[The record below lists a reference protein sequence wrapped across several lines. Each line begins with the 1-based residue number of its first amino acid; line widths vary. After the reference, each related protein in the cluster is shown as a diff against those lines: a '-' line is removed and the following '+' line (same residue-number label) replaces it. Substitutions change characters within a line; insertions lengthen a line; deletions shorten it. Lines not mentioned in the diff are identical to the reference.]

1 MTIARKDTE
10 TVAALRKAPGSAG
23 HRPEGGALRK
33 SLDSAGARAQR
44 GSMRKKDTGERGNG
58 GQFASLARTDADV
71 AVQTPGPVEE
81 MRSQG
86 RSGQLIANLCDEID
100 TERDGYAG
108 ALEVAAAD
116 GPREYYL
123 RPDGPDKI
131 HVEYLHNQDS
141 NDGTLSQASFDLST
155 GKANFI
161 YHFEETYPGIGND
174 ASNEARFDPDGDPKQ
189 ISQLIQEFSID
200 DGGAEDQVKESFE
213 DPDEAARDAYL
224 RGIGVRRHSYVTAP
238 RPLHW

>member
-1 MTIARKDTE
+1 MTIAKKDAE
-10 TVAALRKAPGSAG
+10 TAGAVRKAPGSGG
-23 HRPEGGALRK
+23 HRPEGSAL
-33 SLDSAGARAQR
+33 
-44 GSMRKKDTGERGNG
+44 RKKDTGERGNG
-58 GQFASLARTDADV
+58 GQFGSLARTDADV
-71 AVQTPGPVEE
+71 AVLTPDPVEG
-81 MRSQG
+81 MRAQG

-108 ALEVAAAD
+108 ALEVAAED

-131 HVEYLHNQDS
+131 HVEYLHNQAS
-141 NDGTLSQASFDLST
+141 NDGTLSQASFDLSS
-155 GKANFI
+155 GKASFV
-161 YHFEETYPGIGND
+161 YDFEESYPGIGND
-174 ASNEARFDPDGDPKQ
+174 ASTEASFDPDGGGQ
-189 ISQLIQEFSID
+189 QLAQLLQEFSVD
-200 DGGAEDQVKESFE
+200 DGGVEDQVKESFE

>member
-1 MTIARKDTE
+1 MTIAKKDTE
-10 TVAALRKAPGSAG
+10 TAGAVRKASGSAG

-33 SLDSAGARAQR
+33 DSSFGGSRPKGGAP
-44 GSMRKKDTGERGNG
+44 RKKDTGERGNG
-58 GQFASLARTDADV
+58 GQFGSLARTDADI
-71 AVQTPGPVEE
+71 AVQTPDPVEG

-108 ALEVAAAD
+108 ALEVAAED

-161 YHFEETYPGIGND
+161 YDFEETYPGIGND
-174 ASNEARFDPDGDPKQ
+174 ASTEARFDPDGDPKQ
-189 ISQLIQEFSID
+189 ISQLIQEFSFD

-224 RGIGVRRHSYVTAP
+224 RGIGVRRHNYVTPP

>member
-10 TVAALRKAPGSAG
+10 TAGDVRKAPGSAG
-23 HRPEGGALRK
+23 HRPPGGGPRRNSSFGGSRPEGSAL
-33 SLDSAGARAQR
+33 
-44 GSMRKKDTGERGNG
+44 RKKDTGEQGNG
-58 GQFASLARTDADV
+58 GQFGSLARTDADV
-71 AVQTPGPVEE
+71 AVLTSGPVEG

-100 TERDGYAG
+100 AERDGYAG
-108 ALEVAAAD
+108 ALEVAAED

-131 HVEYLHNQDS
+131 HVEYLHNQDK
-141 NDGTLSQASFDLST
+141 NNGTLSQASFDLST
-155 GKANFI
+155 GKASFI
-161 YHFEETYPGIGND
+161 YDFEETYPGIGND
-174 ASNEARFDPDGDPKQ
+174 ASTEARFDPDGDPEQ
-189 ISQLIQEFSID
+189 ISKLIQEYSID

-213 DPDEAARDAYL
+213 DPNEAARDAYL
-224 RGIGVRRHSYVTAP
+224 RGIGVRRHNDVTPP

>member
-1 MTIARKDTE
+1 MTIAKKDAETAGTVRKDSSF
-10 TVAALRKAPGSAG
+10 GG
-23 HRPEGGALRK
+23 IRPEGGALRK

-58 GQFASLARTDADV
+58 GQFGSLARTDAHI
-71 AVQTPGPVEE
+71 AVLTPDPVEG
-81 MRSQG
+81 MRAQG

-108 ALEVAAAD
+108 ALEVAAED

-141 NDGTLSQASFDLST
+141 NDGTLSQASFNLST
-155 GKANFI
+155 GEANFI
-161 YHFEETYPGIGND
+161 YDFEESYPG
-174 ASNEARFDPDGDPKQ
+174 FDPDGDGQQ
-189 ISQLIQEFSID
+189 IAQLLQEFSVD
-200 DGGAEDQVKESFE
+200 DGGVEDQVKESLE